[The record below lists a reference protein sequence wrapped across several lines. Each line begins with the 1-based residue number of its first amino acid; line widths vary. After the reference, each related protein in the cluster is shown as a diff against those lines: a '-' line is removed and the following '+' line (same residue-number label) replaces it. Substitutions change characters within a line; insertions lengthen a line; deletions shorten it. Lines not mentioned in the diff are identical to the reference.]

1 MWLKLRKTTS
11 RGRAAMPSTWWR
23 MRRCRRFRRA
33 FRSSRFSIAALLA
46 LHLAGAGGG
55 PSRLARFELDPFAG
69 VADAL
74 ALVGIGRPHRA
85 YARRHLADQF
95 AVEGDPLGRG
105 NLHRVRVADG
115 ERQVVPLLGGTVA
128 HALDLQ
134 LYPVPVRDAAH
145 HVGQQCP
152 GEAVQGTVLPLVRGP
167 CHDQLPILQSDV
179 HVRVKGALQ
188 LPLRALHRDVRALHL
203 DFNAFGDGHG
213 HPPYPR
219 HRLLLSRRPPV
230 LPDIGDHFSAD
241 ALPPGLPV
249 GHQAARGGEDRHP
262 QPAAHPRDRRAPA
275 VDAQPRAAHPAD
287 AREHGFPPWA
297 VAQRDA
303 QDPLRAALDALRVG
317 DEALLLENARD
328 LPLQPA
334 PRHLDVVLPRRVR
347 VANARQ
353 HVRDRICDYAAH
365 YCLLAGI
372 TSWT

>member
-11 RGRAAMPSTWWR
+11 RGRAAMPSTCWR

-55 PSRLARFELDPFAG
+55 PSRLARFELGPFAG
-69 VADAL
+69 VAGGL
-74 ALVGIGRPHRA
+74 ALVGLGWPPRS
-85 YARRHLADQF
+85 YARRPLANQF
-95 AVEGDPLGRG
+95 AVDAGHDDAAGGRHLEGDPLGRG
-105 NLHRVRVADG
+105 NLHRMRVADG
-115 ERQVVPLLGGTVA
+115 ERQVAPLLGGTVA

-134 LYPVPVRDAAH
+134 LDPVPVGDAAH
-145 HVGQQCP
+145 HIGQQCP
-152 GEAVQGTVLPLVRGP
+152 GGPVQGTLRPLVRG
-167 CHDQLPILQSDV
+167 S
-179 HVRVKGALQ
+179 G
-188 LPLRALHRDVRALHL
+188 
-203 DFNAFGDGHG
+203 
-213 HPPYPR
+213 
-219 HRLLLSRRPPV
+219 
-230 LPDIGDHFSAD
+230 
-241 ALPPGLPV
+241 
-249 GHQAARGGEDRHP
+249 
-262 QPAAHPRDRRAPA
+262 AHPRAAP
-275 VDAQPRAAHPAD
+275 RGD
-287 AREHGFPPWA
+287 ARERGPPPWA

-365 YCLLAGI
+365 YCLLAGV
-372 TSWT
+372 TSWTTTPGISPRCANCRRQMRQR

>member
-11 RGRAAMPSTWWR
+11 RGRAAMPPTCWR

-33 FRSSRFSIAALLA
+33 FRLSRFSHAALLA

-69 VADAL
+69 GADAL

-85 YARRHLADQF
+85 YARRHLGDQF
-95 AVEGDPLGRG
+95 AVDAGHDDAAGGRHLEGDPLGRG

-115 ERQVVPLLGGTVA
+115 ERQVVPLLVGTVA
-128 HALDLQ
+128 PALDLQ

-167 CHDQLPILQSDV
+167 CHDQLPILQIDA

-203 DFNAFGDGHG
+203 DFYAFGDGHG
-213 HPPYPR
+213 HPPYRR
-219 HRLLLSRRPPV
+219 HRLLLSLR
-230 LPDIGDHFSAD
+230 
-241 ALPPGLPV
+241 
-249 GHQAARGGEDRHP
+249 
-262 QPAAHPRDRRAPA
+262 
-275 VDAQPRAAHPAD
+275 PRAL
-287 AREHGFPPWA
+287 
-297 VAQRDA
+297 AQRDA
-303 QDPLRAALDALRVG
+303 QRPLRAALDAVRVG

-334 PRHLDVVLPRRVR
+334 RRHLDVVLPRRVR
-347 VANARQ
+347 VATARQ
-353 HVRDRICDYAAH
+353 HLRDRICDYAAH
-365 YCLLAGI
+365 YCLLAGG
-372 TSWT
+372 TSWTSPR